1 VRVLLDSN
9 CLVALAL
16 PAHEHHTATHADFQR
31 RRASGQRVVIA
42 AHVIT
47 EAYSVLTRLPPP
59 HRLAPPDA
67 FAVLDG
73 SWGKSEVV
81 ALTALEWWRVLR
93 GCARTG
99 IGGGR
104 VYDSAIAECARKA
117 KAAEILTWNVRHFE
131 SMTGVRAVSPS
142 P

>member
-9 CLVALAL
+9 CIVALAL
-16 PAHEHHTATHADFQR
+16 PAHEHHAATHADFER
-31 RRASGQRVVIA
+31 RRASGQHVILA
-42 AHVIT
+42 AHVIA

-59 HRLAPPDA
+59 HRLAPADA

-73 SWGKSEVV
+73 SWGKSEMVS
-81 ALTALEWWRVLR
+81 LTALEWWRVVR
-93 GCARTG
+93 ACAGRG

-104 VYDSAIAECARKA
+104 VYDTAIAECARKA
-117 KAAEILTWNVRHFE
+117 KATEILTWNLRHFE
-131 SMTGVRAVSPS
+131 SMSGVRAVAPN